1 MNIHQDL
8 LGEYHRRQEIRAY
21 ILQCLEGI
29 HKLQKIVLEML
40 EEGSEIDPSTLK
52 DWLVRIAY
60 GQEQT
65 ELLLHKLWEDEINPQ
80 IRSRG

>member
-1 MNIHQDL
+1 MSIHQDP
-8 LGEYHRRQEIRAY
+8 LGEYHKLQETRTC
-21 ILQCLEGI
+21 ILKCLEGI
-29 HKLQKIVLEML
+29 QKLQKIVLEML
-40 EEGSEIDPSTLK
+40 EEGSEIDPAILR
-52 DWLVRIAY
+52 DWLARIAY